1 MTGLGRR
8 IIAFLAAAA
17 LTSACAGSRLYHG
30 GQNAIDKGDYEE
42 GISKL
47 EEAVRLD
54 PRNIEYRVELKARR
68 EDAVVKLLAAA
79 DRARVGGDLP
89 EAEHVYHRVLAIEP
103 GNERAQ
109 RGMEQVAAD
118 RRHTDM
124 TAKAVAD
131 LNRGDLELADNDV
144 RAVLAEDSG
153 FAAAIATRT
162 KIEAARGPISI
173 TPRLKSRDNRPVTLQ
188 FRDANTK
195 MVFEVLSRQTGI
207 NFVFDKEV
215 KSDGKTTIFV
225 QQVPVEQAIEL
236 VLGQNQLARQVLSD
250 NMVMIYPNTAA
261 KQKEYQDE
269 IVKTFYL
276 TNTDPKKAQELLK
289 TVLNAKTL
297 FVDDKANLLVMRDTP
312 EAVRMAEKLMASL
325 DLADAEV
332 MMEVE
337 VLEITRSNLQQL
349 GIEYPT
355 SATLATPTKLDL
367 NSIRS
372 LGRADIS
379 VTPLSVTVDLLKQVG
394 LANTL
399 ASPRI
404 RARSREKAKILI
416 GSREPVITNSV
427 TPTASGAPVV
437 TGSVQYLDVGLTLE
451 VEPTVHLDNEV
462 SIKLNL
468 EVSSIL
474 KQITTASGTV
484 AYEIGTRNAQTLLS
498 LRDGETQILAGL
510 IQDSDTRN
518 SAHIP
523 GLGDIPILG
532 KLFGSD
538 HMDKEKTEIVLSIT
552 PRIIRSSA
560 RPSNAT
566 TEFWYGTESNLRSAP
581 LGSQSGAAAADAGPP
596 SGQSSS
602 APPPPPAPQVPR
614 AVTGIAVDTSMYDA
628 QTTTTAG
635 SAQYSTAL
643 QSGSGAPATAPRPL
657 PPAAAPDTT
666 APAAAAES
674 APATAPPVSAQAVSA
689 QPVYTA
695 APSAPPPRATPQSE
709 SSSDGPNLIWSG
721 PAEAK
726 VGQSF
731 EVAVNLSSPQPLT
744 RISSQ
749 LHFDG
754 RVLQLDSADPG
765 AIVPSAAQSATAP
778 RINQRAG
785 VVQYVVAASK
795 DTPIQGHGGF
805 LMLHF
810 KALAAGASTAVSL
823 QFVATG
829 SDGRNVRAAIPAPL
843 AITVHQ

>member
-1 MTGLGRR
+1 MKRIGLM
-8 IIAFLAAAA
+8 LAAAA
-17 LTSACAGSRLYHG
+17 LSSSCASTRLNHEG
-30 GQNAIDKGDYEE
+30 HEAIDNGQYED
-42 GISKL
+42 GLSKL
-47 EEAVRLD
+47 EELVRKD
-54 PRNIEYRVELKARR
+54 PHNIEYRVELKARHD
-68 EDAVVKLLAAA
+68 DAVAKLLAAG
-79 DRARVGGDLP
+79 DRARGAAQLP
-89 EAEHVYHRVLAIEP
+89 EAEADYGRVLGIEP
-103 GNERAQ
+103 TNERAQ
-109 RGMEQVAAD
+109 RGLDGVAAD

-124 TAKAVAD
+124 TAKAVVD
-131 LNRGDLELADNDV
+131 LNRGDLEQAENKIRAIMSEDPGFAPAVAV
-144 RAVLAEDSG
+144 RA
-153 FAAAIATRT
+153 
-162 KIEAARGPISI
+162 KIDTARGPISI
-173 TPRLKSRDNRPVTLQ
+173 TPRLKSRENRPVTLQ

-207 NFVFDKEV
+207 NFVFDKDV

-250 NMVMIYPNTAA
+250 NMVMIYPNTTI

-297 FVDDKANLLVMRDTP
+297 FVDDKSNMLVMRDTP
-312 EAVRMAEKLMASL
+312 EAVRMAEKLVASL

-355 SATLATPTKLDL
+355 SATLATPTTLT
-367 NSIRS
+367 
-372 LGRADIS
+372 LGNISQLGKSDIS

-394 LANTL
+394 MANTL

-451 VEPTVHLDNEV
+451 VEPTVHLDSEV

-474 KQITTASGTV
+474 KQVTTASGTV

-498 LRDGETQILAGL
+498 LRDGETQVLAGL
-510 IQDSDTRN
+510 IQDSDTRS

-523 GLGDIPILG
+523 GLGDIPIIG

-538 HMDKEKTEIVLSIT
+538 HIDKEKSEIVLSIT
-552 PRIIRSSA
+552 PRVIRSSA
-560 RPSNAT
+560 RPSSET

-581 LGSQSGAAAADAGPP
+581 LGSQSESGAASHDAPSAAGAAPP
-596 SGQSSS
+596 AIPAAPTLS
-602 APPPPPAPQVPR
+602 APPVALAQPVTGVPVDAPASSTEIAAPAPAPAPAPPPAAEPVRARPQ
-614 AVTGIAVDTSMYDA
+614 
-628 QTTTTAG
+628 
-635 SAQYSTAL
+635 
-643 QSGSGAPATAPRPL
+643 
-657 PPAAAPDTT
+657 
-666 APAAAAES
+666 AE
-674 APATAPPVSAQAVSA
+674 PNP
-689 QPVYTA
+689 
-695 APSAPPPRATPQSE
+695 E
-709 SSSDGPNLIWSG
+709 GPNLAWEA
-721 PAEAK
+721 PAEAR
-726 VGQSF
+726 VGDSF
-731 EVAVNLSSPQPLT
+731 DVAVSLSSKQPLA

-754 RVLQLDSADPG
+754 KVLELEGVDAGNVIPSGLSSDS
-765 AIVPSAAQSATAP
+765 TP

-785 VVQYVVAASK
+785 VVQYVVAAGK
-795 DTPIQGHGGF
+795 DSPIQGDGGF
-805 LMLHF
+805 LVLHF
-810 KALAAGASTAVSL
+810 KALAPSASTPITLQFAAAGA
-823 QFVATG
+823 
-829 SDGRNVRAAIPAPL
+829 DGRTVRAGIPAPL
-843 AITVHQ
+843 AVAVSQ